1 MPLWN
6 RFKKVCKN
14 FCGTDIPMEERH
26 EFTIGVA
33 KSNVNRVKSTS
44 ITFIVIEILLIIAYT
59 FSNHSQL
66 WRDNQMYILMYF
78 VMLLAMVTF
87 LFLFLYFEQDIQ
99 KYLKP
104 TLITGSFFAVFT
116 LLWCVG
122 ISLLDQSNNGQVIV
136 YVFALLAIAVVP
148 IFQPMLLLLIYSV
161 VHVVFLVLL
170 PSYQSSVD
178 LTFANAINTSAFLIV
193 AWTISCA
200 RYKKQEEDFK
210 NQKLLQE
217 SSRELKRINYELE
230 EVNAKLEILS
240 QTDGLTG
247 IFNRMMFETKIVVEW
262 NRCKHHNIPLSMLMM
277 DIDFF
282 KPYNDHY
289 GHRAGDRCIQQIA
302 EVLKCYTKHSSHF
315 VARYGGEEF
324 AMVMPHSNE
333 TEARTL
339 AEIVR
344 QAVED
349 LAIPHQYSEVA
360 KVLTISIGVYSM
372 IPNDQTDLEH
382 FIELADQAL
391 YRAKLTRNVVAN

>member
-178 LTFANAINTSAFLIV
+178 LTFANAINTSAFLLLLGPYRVHDI
-193 AWTISCA
+193 
-200 RYKKQEEDFK
+200 K
-210 NQKLLQE
+210 N
-217 SSRELKRINYELE
+217 RR
-230 EVNAKLEILS
+230 
-240 QTDGLTG
+240 
-247 IFNRMMFETKIVVEW
+247 
-262 NRCKHHNIPLSMLMM
+262 
-277 DIDFF
+277 
-282 KPYNDHY
+282 
-289 GHRAGDRCIQQIA
+289 
-302 EVLKCYTKHSSHF
+302 
-315 VARYGGEEF
+315 
-324 AMVMPHSNE
+324 
-333 TEARTL
+333 RTL
-339 AEIVR
+339 KIKNCCR
-344 QAVED
+344 RAVGNSS
-349 LAIPHQYSEVA
+349 A
-360 KVLTISIGVYSM
+360 SIT
-372 IPNDQTDLEH
+372 NW
-382 FIELADQAL
+382 
-391 YRAKLTRNVVAN
+391 KK